1 MTGRQLVHPKQ
12 QLQVKRENLERVT
25 SQLKRNVTQKLKWQS
40 SQLLQ
45 TQSRLQAPT
54 KRIKRKSDS
63 VSALSQRLQRAQ
75 ANQLQ
80 RKTLAFSSLGDQLN
94 LVSPLATLDRGFS
107 IARDSNNKILRR
119 AEQTQKDDQITVQ
132 LSDGE
137 LDCTVTE
144 VKQS

>member
-119 AEQTQKDDQITVQ
+119 AEQVQKDDQITVQ